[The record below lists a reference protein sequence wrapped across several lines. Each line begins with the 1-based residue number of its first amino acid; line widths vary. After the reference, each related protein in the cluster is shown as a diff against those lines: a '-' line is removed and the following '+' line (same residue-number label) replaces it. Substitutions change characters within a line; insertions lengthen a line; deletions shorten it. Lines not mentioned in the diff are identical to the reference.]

1 MSVLNPELKLEN
13 ATFETSAATLSQCP
27 VDNKLEIAFC
37 GRSNAGKSSA
47 INYLTENRKLART
60 SKTPG
65 RTQLIN
71 FFSVSDSFR
80 IVDLPGYGYAK
91 VPSAVK
97 KDWHR
102 NIDQYLQ
109 KREALCG
116 LVLMMDIRHPLKE
129 FDQTMIEWSLT
140 SKVPLHI
147 LLTKC
152 DKLKRG
158 AQSKTLLEVKK
169 KLPEGV
175 SVQLFSSTQAIG
187 KEPFVKQIRSWLA
200 ALNEPAAIGSNGD
213 EAPSK

>member
-1 MSVLNPELKLEN
+1 MSVSNPHLKLEN
-13 ATFETSAATLSQCP
+13 ATFETSAATLAQCP
-27 VDNKLEIAFC
+27 LDDKLEIAFC

-47 INYLTENRKLART
+47 INYLTSNRKLART

-91 VPSAVK
+91 VPAAVK
-97 KDWHR
+97 RDWHR

-109 KREALCG
+109 KRDALQG

-129 FDQTMIEWSLT
+129 FDQTMIEWCQT
-140 SKVPLHI
+140 SKVALHI

-158 AQSKTLLEVKK
+158 AQSKALLATKK
-169 KLPEGV
+169 ELPEHV
-175 SVQLFSSTQAIG
+175 TVQLFSSTQEIG
-187 KEPFVKQIRSWLA
+187 KDQFIKQLRSWLTV
-200 ALNEPAAIGSNGD
+200 LDIPPVD
-213 EAPSK
+213 E

>member
-1 MSVLNPELKLEN
+1 MSVSNPHLKLEN
-13 ATFETSAATLSQCP
+13 ATFETSAATLAQCP
-27 VDNKLEIAFC
+27 VDGKLEIAFC

-47 INYLTENRKLART
+47 INYLTSNKKLART

-71 FFSVSDSFR
+71 FFSISDEFR
-80 IVDLPGYGYAK
+80 MVDLPGYGYAK

-129 FDQTMIEWSLT
+129 FDKTMIEWSLN
-140 SKVPLHI
+140 SQVPLHI

-158 AQSKTLLEVKK
+158 AQSKALFAVNKQ
-169 KLPEGV
+169 LPDNV
-175 SVQLFSSTQAIG
+175 SVQLFSSTHAIG
-187 KEPFVKQIRSWLA
+187 KDQFLIQLRIWLA
-200 ALNEPAAIGSNGD
+200 DLVNI
-213 EAPSK
+213 